1 MNKKFIILLPVVF
14 LLAGCAAAKPQT
26 TYNMPSY
33 LHNDS
38 AQIKLSEA
46 AVSVS
51 QSLNQLA
58 QIEQATHP
66 HARLPPPPNPAQI
79 GMAQLASVDWTGPI
93 QPLIAKIAEA
103 TGYQFRVLGRSPAIP
118 IVVALQTRNVP
129 IAEILRDAKFQAGF
143 KTNIAVYPQRK
154 IIELRYSS

>member
-1 MNKKFIILLPVVF
+1 MNKKFIIFLPVFF
-14 LLAGCAAAKPQT
+14 LLAGCAAKPQT
-26 TYNMPSY
+26 TYNKPSY

-46 AVSVS
+46 AVSIS

-58 QIEQATHP
+58 QIEIATHP
-66 HARLPPPPNPAQI
+66 HAHLPPPPNAVKI

-93 QPLIAKIAEA
+93 QPLIAKIADA
-103 TGYQFRVLGRSPAIP
+103 TGYKFRVLGRSPTIP

-129 IAEILRDAKFQAGF
+129 IAEILRDASFQAGY
-143 KTNIAVYPQRK
+143 KSNIAVYPHRK
-154 IIELRYSS
+154 IIELRYRS